1 MKFLS
6 LSINGTPF
14 PLPTGIQHLSGG
26 LDPTGQNIIRLGVN
40 LLLLA
45 SVLISLI
52 FLLIAAVK
60 WITSEGDKQK
70 FQNARNGLYYSIIG
84 LVISFF
90 AFLLIN
96 IIGGFLNVNL
106 LNP

>member
-1 MKFLS
+1 MKHLA
-6 LSINGTPF
+6 LSINGTPI
-14 PLPTGIQHLSGG
+14 PVPSGIQHLSGG

-40 LLLLA
+40 VLLLA
-45 SVLISLI
+45 SLLISLF
-52 FLLIAAVK
+52 FLLVAAVK

-70 FQNARNGLYYSIIG
+70 LQNARNGLYYSIIG

-96 IIGGFLNVNL
+96 IIGGFLHVNL
-106 LNP
+106 LGP

>member
-1 MKFLS
+1 MQYLS
-6 LSINGTPF
+6 LSINGTRI
-14 PLPTGIQHLSGG
+14 PLPTGIQHLTGG
-26 LDPTGQNIIRLGVN
+26 LNPTGQNIIKLGVN
-40 LLLLA
+40 VLLLA
-45 SVLISLI
+45 SLLISLI
-52 FLLIAAVK
+52 FLLIAAIK

-70 FQNARNGLYYSIIG
+70 LANARNGLYYSIIG